1 MRRHGYAVTCTPGGI
16 AWVAAPI
23 LDQTRAVRSVIAMP
37 VSEDRLNVL
46 GMGRVVSQA
55 ARAVG
60 QELVVATSTA
70 S

>member
-1 MRRHGYAVTCTPGGI
+1 M

-23 LDQTRAVRSVIAMP
+23 LDETRSVRSVLALVVP
-37 VSEDRLNVL
+37 EERLNVL

-60 QELVVATSTA
+60 QELVVATSNA